1 VRACHSRNNQ
11 LSVLKL
17 EKVAKKLE
25 EVKKERDLM
34 LLLAQAEAFQ
44 SGKDINDVHWSDY
57 SGCKSYYL

>member
-1 VRACHSRNNQ
+1 M
-11 LSVLKL
+11 LKL